1 MRIYI
6 DTSVFGGYYDEEFQ
20 EWTVK
25 LFKEF
30 EKGIK
35 KPVVSDLTIQEIE
48 GAPLKVRKLFE
59 STKSEKL
66 LIDTECEE
74 LARLYIK
81 EKAVTAKSYNDALH
95 IALGTVNRL
104 DVLASWN
111 FKHIVNLDRIRLFNG
126 VNLKNG
132 YPLIEIRTPRE
143 ILSEKNRA

>member
-25 LFKEF
+25 FFKEF
-30 EKGIK
+30 EKGVK
-35 KPVVSDLTIQEIE
+35 KPIVSDLTVLEIE
-48 GAPLKVRKLFE
+48 GAPVNVRKLFE
-59 STKSEKL
+59 SMKCEKL
-66 LIDTECEE
+66 LIDSECEE
-74 LARLYIK
+74 LAMLYLK
-81 EKAVTAKSYNDALH
+81 EKAVTAKSYSDALH
-95 IALGTVNRL
+95 IALATVNRL

-143 ILSEKNRA
+143 ILS